1 MALKFRGTNLVG
13 GSPVWKDTWK
23 SGVTGPIS
31 GTDYL
36 WVSNQDIDYLIGKGM
51 NTFRLL
57 FSWEAMQPTP
67 RAVLPGALKGNFRVF
82 YDRFKAIV
90 DYITSKGCTVIL
102 DIHGGDDPTFAAYYG
117 VKVGQAYTSPGGVAH
132 QVTDLLVD
140 LWSQLANIFRAN
152 PRVMFGIT
160 NEPFNVPTMT
170 WFSCAQAVIN
180 AIRAAGATQMILM
193 PGNYYSG
200 ASSWTYT
207 GSVFD
212 TGSPKRS
219 NAYGWLNANGAGK
232 PLKDPANN
240 LAIQVHMYLDKDAA
254 GGVAQI
260 ESATIGAERL
270 KVVTDW
276 GRANNVKVMLC
287 EVGFAASN
295 PLAADAW
302 TNLLNFMNANQDVLL
317 GFQWWTYGPASWWG
331 GYRFT
336 LSTSTNGDSAQ
347 MKLIEKAFAKEP
359 TQAEMDA
366 LSAELTAAKA
376 ENATLKAQVA
386 TTGQALE
393 TLTAERDTL
402 LNQITIAQ
410 GEAFQAKQSRK
421 ALVDMI
427 VESLSNVS
435 DAVKTFP

>member
-13 GSPVWKDTWK
+13 GSPIWKDTWK
-23 SGVTGPIS
+23 GGVSGPVS

-36 WVSNQDIDYLIGKGM
+36 FVSNQDVDYLIGKGM

-82 YDRFKAIV
+82 YDRFKALV

-117 VKVGQAYTSPGGVAH
+117 VKVGQAYTSPGGAAH
-132 QVTDLLVD
+132 QVGDLLVD

-152 PRVMFGIT
+152 PKVMFGIT

-170 WFSCAQAVIN
+170 WFSTAQAIIN

-200 ASSWTYT
+200 ASSWLYT

-212 TGSPKRS
+212 TGNPKRS
-219 NAYGWLNANGAGK
+219 NAYGWLNANGVGR

-240 LAIQVHMYLDKDAA
+240 LAVQVHMYLDKDAA
-254 GGVAQI
+254 GGVPQI

-276 GRANNVKVMLC
+276 CRTNNLKVMLC

-302 TNLLNFMNANQDVLL
+302 ANLLNFMNANQDVLL
-317 GFQWWTYGPASWWG
+317 GFQWWTYGPSSWWG

-336 LSTSTNGDSAQ
+336 LSPSTAGVESAQ

-359 TQAEMDA
+359 TQAEIDA
-366 LSAELTAAKA
+366 LTAELNAAKA
-376 ENATLKAQVA
+376 ENATLKAKGSVVEA
-386 TTGQALE
+386 ALE
-393 TLTAERDTL
+393 TMTAQRDTL
-402 LNQITIAQ
+402 QTQLTQEQEA
-410 GEAFQAKQSRK
+410 AFQAKEKLKALK
-421 ALVDMI
+421 ALV
-427 VESLSNVS
+427 VSSLASLDGQVQG
-435 DAVKTFP
+435 F